1 MHRVAALRFT
11 LAPPAPFR
19 LRVALFG
26 HGWIDLA
33 PNAWHER
40 SQTFSTVLAVGR
52 GAADVAIVQRGA
64 QLLGTIGADGRGGL
78 APARLRAAVRDRLRR
93 MLRLDH
99 DYSRFW
105 RLCVGEPRLRWVA
118 RRGAGRL
125 LAGATLFEDLLK
137 LLLTTNCSWAATRLM
152 ASRLC
157 AAIGARAPSGR
168 AAFPDAARCVA
179 EFESFWRDVVR
190 VGYRARACRE
200 LSQRFATR
208 AEVAASFEDPAL
220 ATDAVRERIATLHGF
235 GPYATGQALRLLG
248 RHDDLALDSWCRA
261 KLAQQTGRRRPPADR
276 AVERAYAAYA
286 EHRGLVLWMD
296 LTREWHGEGPLRER
310 DAVVAALKGIRPRR
324 ADNPQRRPPVHRGP
338 VHRRPVHRGI
348 TDG

>member
-1 MHRVAALRFT
+1 MHRVAVVRFT

-40 SQTFSTVLAVGR
+40 SRTFTTVLAVGR
-52 GAADVAIVQRGA
+52 GAADVAMVQRGA
-64 QLLGTIGADGRGGL
+64 QLHGTIATAAEAGGEL
-78 APARLRAAVRDRLRR
+78 APARLRAAVRERLRR

-168 AAFPDAARCVA
+168 AAFPDAARCAA
-179 EFESFWRDVVR
+179 EPESFWRDVVR
-190 VGYRARACRE
+190 AGYRARACRE

-208 AEVAASFEDPAL
+208 AAVAATIEDPGL
-220 ATDAVRERIATLHGF
+220 ATDAVRARIAALHGF

-310 DAVVAALKGIRPRR
+310 DAVVAALKGRRSRRAEEPPRR
-324 ADNPQRRPPVHRGP
+324 SPVHRGTQ
-338 VHRRPVHRGI
+338 RG
-348 TDG
+348 